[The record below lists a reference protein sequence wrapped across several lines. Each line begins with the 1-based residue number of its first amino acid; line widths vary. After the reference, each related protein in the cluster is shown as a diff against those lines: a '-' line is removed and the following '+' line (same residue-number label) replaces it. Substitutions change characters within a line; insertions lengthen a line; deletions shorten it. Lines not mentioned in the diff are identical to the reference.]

1 MDTDINI
8 PDSYFLYLTYTLIIT
23 HRDNCDV
30 FSMKRYTEI
39 QGHSA
44 EWANPNVTGWKRY
57 VEFNFVAVE
66 SMDSNIKEFQ
76 FLKLNNI
83 YIYCDC
89 N

>member
-8 PDSYFLYLTYTLIIT
+8 PDSYLLYLTYTLVIT
-23 HRDNCDV
+23 HRDRNTRSLSGMSKFQCN
-30 FSMKRYTEI
+30 SI
-39 QGHSA
+39 
-44 EWANPNVTGWKRY
+44 KRY